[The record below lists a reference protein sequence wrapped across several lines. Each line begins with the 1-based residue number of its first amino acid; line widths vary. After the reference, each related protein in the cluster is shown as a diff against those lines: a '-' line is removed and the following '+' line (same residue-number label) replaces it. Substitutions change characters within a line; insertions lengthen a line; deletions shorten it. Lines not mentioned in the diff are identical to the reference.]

1 MAVHRCKQGFGT
13 MNSRIIAAL
22 LIPLILIFMGY
33 AGYKL
38 VLENWNEEWNPEQIY
53 AVWIED
59 VEVAPKKGEGQWD
72 SDGSAPD
79 RVASLNWRGNTVLK
93 TSEAPNTILAK
104 WDRTAIQLSSLL
116 KAKISPNELENIARI
131 RAAKDEAL
139 TIEVQ
144 DVDVLQTEWIG
155 GVSVACGSLRPG
167 RNLVLVNDPACG
179 LHAFTLRTAT
189 SDELERGRVPE
200 GLHKVTEGVVIMAPP
215 VRETP
220 GAVEVQE
227 VGKQIEKGV
236 NFLKGIFGGE
246 GGNE

>member
-1 MAVHRCKQGFGT
+1 
-13 MNSRIIAAL
+13 MNSRMIAAI
-22 LIPLILIFMGY
+22 LIPLILIFVGF

-38 VLENWNEEWNPEQIY
+38 VSENWNEKWNPEQIY

-59 VEVAPKKGEGQWD
+59 VEVAPKKGDGQWD

-79 RVASLNWRGNTVLK
+79 LVASLSWRGNTVLK

-116 KAKISPNELENIARI
+116 KAKISPNELENVARI
-131 RAAKDEAL
+131 RAGKDEAI

-155 GVSVACGSLRPG
+155 GVSIACGDLRPG
-167 RNLVLVNDPACG
+167 KNLVVVNDAACG
-179 LHAFTLRTAT
+179 VRAFTLRLAKV
-189 SDELERGRVPE
+189 DDLESGRMPE
-200 GLHKVTEGVVIMAPP
+200 RVYKVTEGFVVMSPP